1 MDGPRW
7 SLLDAAVD
15 TSLSGYASTA
25 AMSTREP
32 LSSGPPHPLLDSF
45 NSLLSSLLI
54 PISLPS
60 LALATPTLL
69 LTVLESLLE
78 TRLIDVPEDYRGSWE
93 RNKRTRVAEV
103 LIQAIGEVL
112 DGLAR
117 SEGNDIDQLWRQESV
132 QVRAVVRGAE
142 GELAKLADGLLR
154 IAEGLGIRI
163 VAAEGDSEQHRTEES
178 PQRTPKARPSTQ
190 MHRPLPIFP
199 SKPSSNTAVPLP
211 TSKPPILF
219 ATRTLHLSPTLPPL
233 KPPAPSISSRSSSSS
248 HSSHSTSLT
257 VPSHRPSLAK
267 ELERSGTLSPPPRM
281 PGSPRENGRFS
292 IAAPASE
299 ERRARSTLQLMRERR
314 EEVGKAEEPREVEA
328 GDVFLT
334 PWNKPIEKAK
344 EDQRE
349 TKNDTSRI
357 SRTPREA
364 MKEHVC
370 PETNA
375 PGAGSSTGNQRG
387 GQPRREK
394 ENGKGKGKERERT
407 GGRARR
413 RSKEALPSEGC
424 CEGCGS
430 TLLSEGFATSTSS
443 STSICKSEKPIVHP
457 RRRNASSPSHRQRTT
472 SSRRE
477 GGRKSKAREEDWCEC
492 HPGEGEEAD
501 ASEEEKADSSS
512 SSTLG
517 KTTKAPS
524 RHRHSTRPRDPGKT
538 HPSHRSTPPS
548 KPPLIPS
555 PSVRR
560 VRLERNA
567 ANELAEEAALLS
579 IHGESEIE
587 RFENS
592 HQNSHSVLV
601 SDPPPPHATSHPTP
615 RSQKIEAV
623 SAAVPSPYTMLLWA
637 QRAELAEKLRALERR
652 ERDRIAAR
660 AAQGV
665 EVADRVDSN
674 GTVLEV

>member
-1 MDGPRW
+1 M
-7 SLLDAAVD
+7 
-15 TSLSGYASTA
+15 
-25 AMSTREP
+25 
-32 LSSGPPHPLLDSF
+32 
-45 NSLLSSLLI
+45 
-54 PISLPS
+54 
-60 LALATPTLL
+60 
-69 LTVLESLLE
+69 
-78 TRLIDVPEDYRGSWE
+78 
-93 RNKRTRVAEV
+93 
-103 LIQAIGEVL
+103 L

-117 SEGNDIDQLWRQESV
+117 SEGNVIDQAWKQEAV

-142 GELAKLADGLLR
+142 GELAKLVNGLLR
-154 IAEGLGIRI
+154 IAEGLGIKI
-163 VAAEGDSEQHRTEES
+163 VAVEGNLEQQRTEES

-190 MHRPLPIFP
+190 LHRPLPIFP
-199 SKPSSNTAVPLP
+199 SRPPSNTALPAP
-211 TSKPPILF
+211 TSKPPNLF
-219 ATRTLHLSPTLPPL
+219 ATRTLHSTSTLPPL
-233 KPPAPSISSRSSSSS
+233 KPAARSISSRSSSSS

-281 PGSPRENGRFS
+281 PGSPRKNGRFS
-292 IAAPASE
+292 IVAPASE

-314 EEVGKAEEPREVEA
+314 EEVVKAEEPREKEA
-328 GDVFLT
+328 GDVFST
-334 PWNKPIEKAK
+334 PRDKTIEKGK

-370 PETNA
+370 PETNDT
-375 PGAGSSTGNQRG
+375 GAGSSTGNQRG

-413 RSKEALPSEGC
+413 RSKEARPSEGC

-430 TLLSEGFATSTSS
+430 TLLSEGFASSTSS
-443 STSICKSEKPIVHP
+443 STSTSISKSEKSIVHP

-472 SSRRE
+472 SSKR
-477 GGRKSKAREEDWCEC
+477 GGARKPKAKEESWCEC
-492 HPGEGEEAD
+492 HSGEAEEAD
-501 ASEEEKADSSS
+501 ASEEEEEKADSSS

-517 KTTKAPS
+517 KTNKAPP
-524 RHRHSTRPRDPGKT
+524 RHRHPTGPRDPGKT
-538 HPSHRSTPPS
+538 HSSRRSTHPS
-548 KPPLIPS
+548 KSSSIPS
-555 PSVRR
+555 PSLRR
-560 VRLERNA
+560 VRLERKVGIK
-567 ANELAEEAALLS
+567 LVKDVALLS

-592 HQNSHSVLV
+592 HQKSHSVLL
-601 SDPPPPHATSHPTP
+601 SDPALPSSSPSTP
-615 RSQKIEAV
+615 QVRKSETV
-623 SAAVPSPYTMLLWA
+623 SVAVPSPYTMLLLA

-660 AAQGV
+660 AARGV
-665 EVADRVDSN
+665 EVLDGADSN
-674 GTVLEV
+674 GTVFEV